1 MDSDT
6 TEITLTSVTGSY
18 SWSGES
24 SGTYGFGNYGGQMGG
39 GRMGNWTD
47 DSQMPDDGQTPDEG
61 EEQVPEDSEDSQPA
75 NVGENGQMV

>member
-1 MDSDT
+1 
-6 TEITLTSVTGSY
+6 
-18 SWSGES
+18 
-24 SGTYGFGNYGGQMGG
+24 MGG